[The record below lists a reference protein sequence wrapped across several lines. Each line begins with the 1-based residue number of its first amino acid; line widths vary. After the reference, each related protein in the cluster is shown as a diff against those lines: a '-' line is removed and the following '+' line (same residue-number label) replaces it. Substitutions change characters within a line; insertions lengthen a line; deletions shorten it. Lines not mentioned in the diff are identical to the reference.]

1 MTSGWIR
8 SNPET
13 AWPRHEG
20 LRRWCV
26 EHFPAGPTPIQAQAW
41 PVVATGQNALLIAPT
56 GTGKTLAA
64 FMAMLDGLLSR
75 GSQDTGE
82 RSGVSCL
89 YISPL
94 KSLSADVERSL
105 LGPLRAVARA
115 QGLKKPDVSVGL
127 RTGDS
132 SPYVRSRLRE
142 QPPDILVTTPESLSI
157 LLSQP
162 AWASH
167 FSRLQTIIVDEIHSL
182 APTKRGADLAL
193 SLERLS
199 ALAEHDPQRIGLS
212 ATCRPA
218 GLVANFLVGAER
230 GCTLLESN
238 DLESGV
244 APGKTRLSVESLT
257 LADEEAYRPLV
268 AQRLVRRLQQCLA
281 QHKTSIVF
289 TNTRP
294 LTERVAYLLKEE
306 AGAEGADAIAAHHGS
321 LDATLRHRVEESLKA
336 GQLRMVVSSTS
347 LELGVDYQSADFVA
361 QVGLPGSVARCL
373 QRLGRAGHG
382 PGRERNGVIL
392 AAGPAELAGAVVTA
406 KAALEGR
413 IEPVRVIENP
423 LDVLC
428 QNLVGMACVGD
439 CMTDEAFALV
449 QKAWPFRNLP
459 RPDFDACLAYL
470 AGELEAPAGAFEPE
484 PGAAPRWTVPR
495 LWKQKGQ
502 FGVRHRRIL
511 RWYRMNV
518 GTIVADESMHVQVE
532 GQRIGQLEAAYADTL
547 QPGDR
552 FVLDGR
558 VLQYKKS
565 EGLAIYASPSAG
577 DGFLPRWTSD
587 RPGLSAV
594 LATELSLFIET
605 LAGRLGVSINDA
617 RQWLAEC
624 YEMRPADAECL
635 VSLFRRQLSVSEVPT
650 RGRVLIECFPEAE
663 GWAYAMHCCLH
674 KAAAEAMG
682 RAVAARLGRRQG
694 RDVRLTVADLGFVVH
709 TQAEVLDQK
718 ALETL
723 FDSQGLEADVLEGLD
738 AGELIARRFRRVA
751 STGFMV
757 LRNVEGKRTRVGG
770 QEWVSRRLYPVVH
783 QSCPEHPLVR
793 EARRETLEDVL
804 DLPSAMQ
811 WTMSQPRLRL
821 RMLRQVSPFTSAWL
835 EPMGDARAEPILYE
849 SADEA
854 LNRLHERL
862 FTCGV
867 AGAS

>member
-1 MTSGWIR
+1 MTNGWI
-8 SNPET
+8 SPT
-13 AWPRHEG
+13 PDSAWPRHEG
-20 LRRWCV
+20 LRNWCI
-26 EHFPAGPTPIQAQAW
+26 EQFPAGATPIQTQAW

-64 FMAMLDGLLSR
+64 FMAVLDRLLCEN
-75 GSQDTGE
+75 SQGNGE
-82 RSGVSCL
+82 NTGVSCL

-105 LGPLRAVARA
+105 LKPLRAVAQA
-115 QGLKKPDVSVGL
+115 QGLKRPEVTVGL
-127 RTGDS
+127 RTGDTS
-132 SPYVRSRLRE
+132 IYFRSKLRE

-167 FSRLQTIIVDEIHSL
+167 FSRLRTIIIDEIHSL

-199 ALAEHDPQRIGLS
+199 ALAKVDPQRIGLS

-218 GLVANFLVGAER
+218 SLVANFLVGSGR
-230 GCTLLESN
+230 KCSILESAGTGHGMTQ
-238 DLESGV
+238 L
-244 APGKTRLSVESLT
+244 RVESLIR
-257 LADEEAYRPLV
+257 ADEEAYRPLV
-268 AQRLVRRLQQCLA
+268 AQRLVRRLEQCLS
-281 QHKTSIVF
+281 QHQTSIVF

-294 LTERVAYLLKEE
+294 LTERVAYLLKDE
-306 AGAEGADAIAAHHGS
+306 AGPEGAETIAAHHGS

-347 LELGVDYQSADFVA
+347 LELGVDYQSADFVV

-382 PGRERNGVIL
+382 PGRDRNGVIL

-413 IEPVRVIENP
+413 IEPLRVIENP

-428 QNLVGMACVGD
+428 QNLVGMACVDD
-439 CMTDEAFALV
+439 CVADDAFALV

-459 RPDFDACLAYL
+459 RSDFDTCLSYL
-470 AGELEAPAGAFEPE
+470 AGELAAPAGAFEPE

-495 LWKQKGQ
+495 LWKERGQ

-518 GTIVADESMHVQVE
+518 GTIVSDESMHVQVE
-532 GQRIGQLEAAYADTL
+532 GQRIGQLEAAYAETL

-558 VLQYKKS
+558 VLEYKKS
-565 EGLAIYASPSAG
+565 EGLAIYAKPSTG

-587 RPGLSAV
+587 RPGLSAT
-594 LATELSLFIET
+594 LAGELNRFIET
-605 LAGRLGVSINDA
+605 LAGRIVISKNES
-617 RQWLAEC
+617 RQWLIDH
-624 YEMRPADAECL
+624 YDMRPADADCL
-635 VSLFRRQLSVSEVPT
+635 VSLFRRQLAVSDVPASE
-650 RGRVLIECFPEAE
+650 RLLIEAFPEAE
-663 GWAYAMHCCLH
+663 GWAYAVHCGLH
-674 KAAAEAMG
+674 KAAAEAVG
-682 RAVAARLGRRQG
+682 RAVAARFGRRLG

-709 TQAEVLDQK
+709 TQAEVLEPNV
-718 ALETL
+718 LGTF
-723 FDSQGLEADVLEGLD
+723 FDSHGLEADVLEGLD

-770 QEWVSRRLYPVVH
+770 HEWVSRRLYPVVLE
-783 QSCPEHPLVR
+783 SCPEHPLVR

-804 DLPSAMQ
+804 DLPSALQ
-811 WTMSQPRLRL
+811 WAKSLPRIRL
-821 RMLRQVSPFTSAWL
+821 RMLRQASPFTLAWI
-835 EPMGDARAEPILYE
+835 EPMGDTRAEPIQFE
-849 SADEA
+849 SSDDA
-854 LNRLHERL
+854 LKRLHERL
-862 FTCGV
+862 FACG
-867 AGAS
+867 ATGAAS